1 MPSTPSDKSKTPK
14 PFADPDL
21 AYSREGCL
29 KVPKSYINTA
39 RSAVVAIGTLA
50 EWSGTGGVRLKR
62 MRLMRSMDGRLY
74 LGGGRYTSTMLT

>member
-1 MPSTPSDKSKTPK
+1 MPSTPSNNSQTPK

-39 RSAVVAIGTLA
+39 RSAATTITPVET
-50 EWSGTGGVRLKR
+50 SGTGGVRLKR
-62 MRLMRSMDGRLY
+62 MRLLRSMDGRPCSE
-74 LGGGRYTSTMLT
+74 GARYTSMMLT